1 NDNPL
6 LSTWTTPHGLP
17 PFDAIRPEHYA
28 PAFEAAMAEHRAE
41 VDAIA
46 ADPAEPTF
54 ENTVAALDRAGQ
66 AFARVASVFFNLT
79 ASETSDALQAVE
91 RELMPKIAAHQSWL
105 SLHEGVFK
113 RVEALYEKRGSLG
126 LAPEQ
131 LRLLE
136 RVRLDYVMEGA
147 LLKGAARKRYAA
159 IAEELA
165 GLFTTFS
172 QWVLADEAAFC
183 LELKTDDDRAG
194 LPEFVLDAAKSVAAD
209 KGLGGYAI
217 NLSPSLVDPFLTY
230 STRRDLREQ
239 VWRAFKARGES
250 RAERDTKPVAE
261 KILRLRA
268 ELAGLMGYAS
278 YADYALVDRMAKK
291 PAAVDDL
298 LMRVWKPARARA
310 LEEQK
315 DLEAIARKEGFSGP
329 IMGWDWNFY
338 AEKLRQ

>member
-1 NDNPL
+1 MNDNPL

-66 AFARVASVFFNLT
+66 GFARVAGVFFNLT

-105 SLHEGVFK
+105 SLHAGVFK
-113 RVEALYEKRGSLG
+113 RVDALYKKRESLG

-194 LPEFVLDAAKSVAAD
+194 LLVTKTPLFAGEGAGMFVASGGGNIFRAHD
-209 KGLGGYAI
+209 KRTG
-217 NLSPSLVDPFLTY
+217 D
-230 STRRDLREQ
+230 
-239 VWRAFKARGES
+239 
-250 RAERDTKPVAE
+250 
-261 KILRLRA
+261 ILW
-268 ELAGLMGYAS
+268 E
-278 YADYALVDRMAKK
+278 
-291 PAAVDDL
+291 
-298 LMRVWKPARARA
+298 
-310 LEEQK
+310 
-315 DLEAIARKEGFSGP
+315 
-329 IMGWDWNFY
+329 
-338 AEKLRQ
+338 